1 MVVAM
6 VAGGRWRQ
14 RGDGGSGSGAALP
27 PVTARCR
34 RSDGEE
40 KASGSS
46 GRSLGAAGAALGSD
60 DSLAGYGGSADVQF
74 NEDGSFIGQYSGAR
88 GTAAGSSGPASPS
101 AAPPLD

>member
-1 MVVAM
+1 MKDETF
-6 VAGGRWRQ
+6 GEYR
-14 RGDGGSGSGAALP
+14 
-27 PVTARCR
+27 
-34 RSDGEE
+34 DGEE

-101 AAPPLD
+101 AAAPLD

>member
-1 MVVAM
+1 MLGSVGCWVTIC
-6 VAGGRWRQ
+6 GGT
-14 RGDGGSGSGAALP
+14 G
-27 PVTARCR
+27 
-34 RSDGEE
+34 SDGEE

-74 NEDGSFIGQYSGAR
+74 NEDGSFIGQYSGTR

-101 AAPPLD
+101 APAPLD